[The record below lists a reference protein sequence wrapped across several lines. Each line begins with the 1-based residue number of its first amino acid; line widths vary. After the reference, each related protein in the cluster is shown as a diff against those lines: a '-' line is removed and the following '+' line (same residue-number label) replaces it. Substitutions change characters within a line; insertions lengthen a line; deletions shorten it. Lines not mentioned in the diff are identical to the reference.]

1 MDAGSEI
8 TTSASAKDK
17 EAVGVFTAGTN
28 PVNINDNGSKMDL
41 KDWTFGYVIKAP
53 GTLTTNGSST
63 VTLDNEA
70 VYAYSDNDS
79 SVINNYAPIK
89 ATGDRNYGIYSS
101 GTVTNYGNIDFS
113 QGVGNVGAYSYVE
126 GLE

>member
-1 MDAGSEI
+1 M
-8 TTSASAKDK
+8 
-17 EAVGVFTAGTN
+17 
-28 PVNINDNGSKMDL
+28 
-41 KDWTFGYVIKAP
+41 
-53 GTLTTNGSST
+53 TTNGSST

-101 GTVTNYGNIDFS
+101 GTVDNYGNMDLKS
-113 QGVGNVGAYSYVE
+113 GNGVGIIGIQQKRVATNWATIDTGKTKKTTKSYGIGMATGYYGWSSFRNQGTVINK
-126 GLE
+126 GNN